1 MSTAFIFPG
10 QGAQAVGMGS
20 DAWRG
25 SPAARA
31 VFDEADSVLG
41 VPLSRLIL
49 EGPADEL
56 VRSHN
61 AQPAIL
67 CVSIAMLRAAEERFG
82 TAMPL
87 PAFTAGH
94 SVGEYAAL
102 VAAGSLSLSEG
113 LRLVRARGE
122 LMQAACEATPSG
134 MAALIGLTLEPAL
147 QACEGTGA
155 QVANVNSAE
164 QIVLGGPNDA
174 LERAIENAKNAGA
187 RRAIPLEVAGAF
199 HTEVMRPAQE
209 AMTDVLAEAVLNT
222 ATVPIVANTTA
233 SPIESTEEVRAEL
246 GSQLCGCVYWP
257 AVRRADGRPRGRQVH
272 RVRTWQSAQRTRQT
286 HRAGRGCARDSRPRR
301 YLHAGVRLRGIPPRP
316 TLGASP

>member
-20 DAWRG
+20 DAWHG
-25 SPAARA
+25 SSAARA

-67 CVSIAMLRAAEERFG
+67 CVSIAMLRATEEHFG
-82 TAMPL
+82 TAMPH
-87 PAFTAGH
+87 PSFTAGH

-164 QIVLGGPNDA
+164 QIVLGGPNDS

-209 AMTDVLAEAVLNT
+209 SMANVLAEAALNA

-233 SPIESTEEVRAEL
+233 LPIESAEEVRAEL
-246 GSQLCGCVYWP
+246 GSQLCGCVYWQQSVELMAARGVDRFIEFGPGKVLTGLARRIAPDAAALAVTDLDAVP
-257 AVRRADGRPRGRQVH
+257 ALA
-272 RVRTWQSAQRTRQT
+272 
-286 HRAGRGCARDSRPRR
+286 
-301 YLHAGVRLRGIPPRP
+301 
-316 TLGASP
+316 

>member
-41 VPLSRLIL
+41 IPLSRLIL

-67 CVSIAMLRAAEERFG
+67 CVSIAMLRAAEERLG
-82 TAMPL
+82 TAMPR
-87 PAFTAGH
+87 PTFTAGH

-134 MAALIGLTLEPAL
+134 MAALIGLTLQPAL

-164 QIVLGGPNDA
+164 QIVLGGSNDS

-209 AMTDVLAEAVLNT
+209 AMADVLAEAVLNT
-222 ATVPIVANTTA
+222 ATVPTVANTTA
-233 SPIESTEEVRAEL
+233 LPIESAEEVRAEL
-246 GSQLCGCVYWP
+246 GSQLCGCVYWQQSVELMTARGVNRFIEFGP
-257 AVRRADGRPRGRQVH
+257 GKVLTGLAKRIAPDAAALAVADLDAI
-272 RVRTWQSAQRTRQT
+272 S
-286 HRAGRGCARDSRPRR
+286 
-301 YLHAGVRLRGIPPRP
+301 
-316 TLGASP
+316 TLA

>member
-20 DAWRG
+20 DAWHG

-67 CVSIAMLRAAEERFG
+67 CVSIAMLRAAEERLG
-82 TAMPL
+82 TAMPR
-87 PAFTAGH
+87 PTFTAGH

-134 MAALIGLTLEPAL
+134 MAALIGLTLEAAR
-147 QACEGTGA
+147 QACEGTSA

-164 QIVLGGPNDA
+164 QIVLGGPNDS
-174 LERAIENAKNAGA
+174 LERAIENAKSAGA

-209 AMTDVLAEAVLNT
+209 AMADVLAEAVLNT
-222 ATVPIVANTTA
+222 ANVPIVANTTA
-233 SPIESTEEVRAEL
+233 LPIESAEEVRAEL
-246 GSQLCGCVYWP
+246 GSQLCGCVYWQQSVELMAAREVDRFIEFGP
-257 AVRRADGRPRGRQVH
+257 GKVLAGLARRIAPEAAALAVADLDAV
-272 RVRTWQSAQRTRQT
+272 S
-286 HRAGRGCARDSRPRR
+286 
-301 YLHAGVRLRGIPPRP
+301 
-316 TLGASP
+316 TLA

>member
-20 DAWRG
+20 DAWQD

-67 CVSIAMLRAAEERFG
+67 CVSIAMLRAAEERLG
-82 TAMPL
+82 TALPR

-102 VAAGSLSLSEG
+102 VAAGSLSLSEA
-113 LRLVRARGE
+113 LRLVRTRGE

-134 MAALIGLTLEPAL
+134 MAALIGLTLEPAR

-155 QVANVNSAE
+155 EVANVNSAE

-174 LERAIENAKNAGA
+174 LERALANAKEAGA

-209 AMTDVLAEAVLNT
+209 AMVEVLAQADLNP
-222 ATVPIVANTTA
+222 ADVPVVANTTA
-233 SPIESTEEVRAEL
+233 LPVGSADVVRAEL
-246 GSQLCGCVYWP
+246 ASQLCGCVYWQQSVELMAARGVDRFIEFGP
-257 AVRRADGRPRGRQVH
+257 GKVLTGLARRIAPDAAALAVPDLDAV
-272 RVRTWQSAQRTRQT
+272 S
-286 HRAGRGCARDSRPRR
+286 
-301 YLHAGVRLRGIPPRP
+301 
-316 TLGASP
+316 TLA

>member
-20 DAWRG
+20 DAWHG

-31 VFDEADSVLG
+31 VFDEADRVLG

-67 CVSIAMLRAAEERFG
+67 CVSIAMLRVTEEYIG
-82 TAMPL
+82 TAMPH
-87 PAFTAGH
+87 PAFAAGH

-134 MAALIGLTLEPAL
+134 MAALIGLTLEPAR

-164 QIVLGGPNDA
+164 QIVLGGPNDS

-209 AMTDVLAEAVLNT
+209 AMANILAESGLNA
-222 ATVPIVANTTA
+222 ATVPVVANTTA
-233 SPIESTEEVRAEL
+233 LPIESAEEVRAEL
-246 GSQLCGCVYWP
+246 GSQLCGCVYWQQSVELMAARGVDRFIEFGP
-257 AVRRADGRPRGRQVH
+257 GKVLTGLVRRIAPDAAALAVADLDAV
-272 RVRTWQSAQRTRQT
+272 SAL
-286 HRAGRGCARDSRPRR
+286 A
-301 YLHAGVRLRGIPPRP
+301 
-316 TLGASP
+316 

>member
-10 QGAQAVGMGS
+10 QGAQAVGMGA
-20 DAWRG
+20 DAWHG

-31 VFDEADSVLG
+31 VFDEADRVLG

-67 CVSIAMLRAAEERFG
+67 CVSIAMLRATEEYIG
-82 TAMPL
+82 TAMPH
-87 PAFTAGH
+87 PVFTAGH

-134 MAALIGLTLEPAL
+134 MAALIGLTLEPAR

-164 QIVLGGPNDA
+164 QIVLGGPNDS

-209 AMTDVLAEAVLNT
+209 AMANILAGSGLNT
-222 ATVPIVANTTA
+222 ATVPVVANTTA
-233 SPIESTEEVRAEL
+233 LPIESAEEVRAEL
-246 GSQLCGCVYWP
+246 GSQLCGCVYWQQSVELMAAGGVDRFIEFGP
-257 AVRRADGRPRGRQVH
+257 GKVLAGLVRRIAPDAAALAVADLDAV
-272 RVRTWQSAQRTRQT
+272 SAL
-286 HRAGRGCARDSRPRR
+286 A
-301 YLHAGVRLRGIPPRP
+301 
-316 TLGASP
+316 

>member
-20 DAWRG
+20 DAWHG

-31 VFDEADSVLG
+31 VFDEADRVLG

-67 CVSIAMLRAAEERFG
+67 CVSIAMLRVTEEYIG
-82 TAMPL
+82 TAMPH

-134 MAALIGLTLEPAL
+134 MAALIGLTLEPAR

-164 QIVLGGPNDA
+164 QIVLGGPNDS

-209 AMTDVLAEAVLNT
+209 AMANILAESGLNA
-222 ATVPIVANTTA
+222 ATVPVVANTTA
-233 SPIESTEEVRAEL
+233 LPIESAEEVRAEL
-246 GSQLCGCVYWP
+246 GSQLCGCVYWQQSVELMAARGVDRFIEFGP
-257 AVRRADGRPRGRQVH
+257 GKVLTGLVRRIAPDAAALAVADLDAV
-272 RVRTWQSAQRTRQT
+272 SAL
-286 HRAGRGCARDSRPRR
+286 A
-301 YLHAGVRLRGIPPRP
+301 
-316 TLGASP
+316 

>member
-20 DAWRG
+20 DAWQG

-49 EGPADEL
+49 EGPAEEL

-67 CVSIAMLRAAEERFG
+67 CVSIAMLRAAEERLG
-82 TAMPL
+82 TALPR

-102 VAAGSLSLSEG
+102 VAAGSLSLSEA

-134 MAALIGLTLEPAL
+134 MAALIGLTLEPAR

-155 QVANVNSAE
+155 EVANVNSAE

-174 LERAIENAKNAGA
+174 LERALANAKEAGA

-209 AMTDVLAEAVLNT
+209 AMVEVLAQADLNP
-222 ATVPIVANTTA
+222 ADVPVVANTTA
-233 SPIESTEEVRAEL
+233 LPVGSVDEVRAEL
-246 GSQLCGCVYWP
+246 ASQLCGCVYWQQSVELMAAHGVDRFIEFGP
-257 AVRRADGRPRGRQVH
+257 GKVLTGLARRIAPDAAALAVPGLDAV
-272 RVRTWQSAQRTRQT
+272 SAL
-286 HRAGRGCARDSRPRR
+286 A
-301 YLHAGVRLRGIPPRP
+301 
-316 TLGASP
+316 

>member
-20 DAWRG
+20 DAWRS
-25 SPAARA
+25 SPGARA

-67 CVSIAMLRAAEERFG
+67 CVSIAMLRATEEHLG
-82 TAMPL
+82 TAMPR

-134 MAALIGLTLEPAL
+134 MTALIGLTLEPAL
-147 QACEGTGA
+147 EACEGTGA

-164 QIVLGGPNDA
+164 QIVLGGPNDS
-174 LERAIENAKNAGA
+174 LERAVANAKNAGA

-209 AMTDVLAEAVLNT
+209 AMADVLAETVLNT
-222 ATVPIVANTTA
+222 ATVPVVANTTA
-233 SPIESTEEVRAEL
+233 LPIESAEEVLAEL
-246 GSQLCGCVYWP
+246 GSQLCGCVYWQQSVELMAARGVDRFIEFGP
-257 AVRRADGRPRGRQVH
+257 GKVLTGLARRIAPDAAALAVTDLDAV
-272 RVRTWQSAQRTRQT
+272 SAL
-286 HRAGRGCARDSRPRR
+286 A
-301 YLHAGVRLRGIPPRP
+301 
-316 TLGASP
+316 

>member
-1 MSTAFIFPG
+1 MSTAFLFPG

-20 DAWRG
+20 DAWQG

-31 VFDEADSVLG
+31 VFDEADAVLG
-41 VPLSRLIL
+41 IPLSRLIL
-49 EGPADEL
+49 EGPSDEL

-67 CVSIAMLRAAEERFG
+67 CVSIAMLRAAEERLG
-82 TAMPL
+82 SDMPQ
-87 PAFTAGH
+87 PSFTAGH

-122 LMQAACEATPSG
+122 LMQAACDATPSG
-134 MAALIGLTLEPAL
+134 MAALIGMTLEPAR

-174 LERAIENAKNAGA
+174 LERAITNAKDAGA

-209 AMTDVLAEAVLNT
+209 AMGSVLAD
-222 ATVPIVANTTA
+222 ATLDASSVPVVANTTA
-233 SPIESTEEVRAEL
+233 LPIESAEDVRAEL
-246 GSQLCGCVYWP
+246 VSQLCGCVYWQQSIELMAARGVDRFIEFGP
-257 AVRRADGRPRGRQVH
+257 GKVLSGLCRRIVPEAAAFAVPDLDAI
-272 RVRTWQSAQRTRQT
+272 SAL
-286 HRAGRGCARDSRPRR
+286 A
-301 YLHAGVRLRGIPPRP
+301 
-316 TLGASP
+316 